1 MIMMDSCQ
9 LERLPA
15 QAGGEHGPCS
25 GRRDEH
31 VRCIAV
37 LDFSRYS
44 SGGIIANSG
53 SRRAISRA
61 VRPSMLDCP
70 TRKVGSS
77 ASIVEAAASTSAHI
91 GGVLRTQPGARSAGE
106 GLLTAVHHSF

>member
-31 VRCIAV
+31 VRCFAV

-44 SGGIIANSG
+44 SGIGISAKT
-53 SRRAISRA
+53 RRHVSRA
-61 VRPSMLDCP
+61 VRGESAGLPNA
-70 TRKVGSS
+70 KVTVGFGSD
-77 ASIVEAAASTSAHI
+77 ADASTSAHI
-91 GGVLRTQPGARSAGE
+91 GSVLRTQPGARSAGE